1 MLDALLCYAI
11 LCYAMLCYAM
21 LCYTGQ
27 SNSRSD
33 SERCPPLAQ
42 TPIPMPK
49 LFHSIIMA
57 LLLCFCASSFNL
69 VFPVFLHLCLTS
81 TDTILNS
88 VLERSIIHNTQC
100 NTEKVYNTL
109 MYLCPLLACRPI
121 SSSSPS
127 RADNPPWTERTHGL
141 TGLEIKVM
149 PSLSSLLPV
158 YYHVLLQ

>member
-1 MLDALLCYAI
+1 MLCYALLCYA
-11 LCYAMLCYAM
+11 
-21 LCYTGQ
+21 GQ

-42 TPIPMPK
+42 TPVPMPK
-49 LFHSIIMA
+49 LFHPIIMA
-57 LLLCFCASSFNL
+57 LRLCFCASSFNL
-69 VFPVFLHLCLTS
+69 VFPVFLHLCPTS
-81 TDTILNS
+81 TDTLLNIPILNS
-88 VLERSIIHNTQC
+88 VLERSIIHNTQSS
-100 NTEKVYNTL
+100 TEKVYNTL

-158 YYHVLLQ
+158 YCHVLITFSS

>member
-1 MLDALLCYAI
+1 MLCFALLCYA
-11 LCYAMLCYAM
+11 
-21 LCYTGQ
+21 GQ

-42 TPIPMPK
+42 TPVPMPK

-69 VFPVFLHLCLTS
+69 VFPVFPHLCLTS
-81 TDTILNS
+81 RDTILNS
-88 VLERSIIHNTQC
+88 VLERFIIHNTQSS
-100 NTEKVYNTL
+100 TEKVYNTL

-158 YYHVLLQ
+158 YCHVLITFSSLTLLPPSQ